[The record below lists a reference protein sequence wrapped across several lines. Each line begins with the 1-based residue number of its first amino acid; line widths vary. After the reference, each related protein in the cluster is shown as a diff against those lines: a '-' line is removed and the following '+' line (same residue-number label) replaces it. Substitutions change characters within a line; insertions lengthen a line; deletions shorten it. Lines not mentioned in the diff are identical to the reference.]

1 VKQWFTNRA
10 SAVNSGT
17 RRDNLSWTPLLKR
30 LHQIRNTHPRLRT
43 PTQQFM
49 RDYPAKVKKAFAA
62 QYGNGNNLSKADRL
76 NFQNSVAKKLLYEEN
91 TDLIDELQAKA
102 KAQHTAG
109 KNEWNMILEDIS
121 AAENVAQYVF
131 LSSFLLPDP
140 VDIYFVCSA
149 RDTLFDAVYPLL
161 QAIGTYAG
169 CYVTLVAG
177 NTGKDN
183 SPGDGFLTA

>member
-10 SAVNSGT
+10 SAANSGT

-49 RDYPAKVKKAFAA
+49 RDYPTKVKKAFAA

-91 TDLIDELQAKA
+91 TDLIDELQARA

-109 KNEWNMILEDIS
+109 ENEWNMILEDIS
-121 AAENVAQYVF
+121 AAEDVAQYVF
-131 LSSFLLPDP
+131 YLHFCSLTPLTYILFAVLGTHSSTLYTLSFRPLVLMLAAMSPLSLETPEKITLL
-140 VDIYFVCSA
+140 
-149 RDTLFDAVYPLL
+149 
-161 QAIGTYAG
+161 
-169 CYVTLVAG
+169 VT
-177 NTGKDN
+177 D
-183 SPGDGFLTA
+183 F